1 MPSLKPLKSV
11 AHSLAH
17 HVAST
22 LCYWGDD
29 YAINH
34 LAMAS
39 KRCHSRIVE
48 IDLLAQTTSPTEI
61 HAGVVAELLPYRKDY
76 FFNLLAKESIAAE
89 VVESVT
95 LKYDFGVGR
104 HCAFNL
110 PTPDYVLNS
119 ECPRIR
125 RFGHGRVCVTATA
138 ILGTIASI

>member
-17 HVAST
+17 HFAST

-34 LAMAS
+34 LAVAS
-39 KRCHSRIVE
+39 KRCHSTIVK
-48 IDLLAQTTSPTEI
+48 IDLVAQTTSPTEI
-61 HAGVVAELLPYRKDY
+61 YAGVVSELLPYLRDY
-76 FFNLLAKESIAAE
+76 FFKLLAKESLAAD

-104 HCAFNL
+104 DCAFDL
-110 PTPDYVLNS
+110 LTYDCVS
-119 ECPRIR
+119 AITTSD
-125 RFGHGRVCVTATA
+125 GRTYSAHLTE
-138 ILGTIASI
+138 ASN